1 MECKF
6 ESGISFFF
14 LPVWE
19 LIDTLWNVNYPHD
32 YLIGIAPQE
41 LIDTLWNVNER
52 GEQDMTVW
60 NVELID
66 TLWNVNADS
75 TKDNEVAYAN

>member
-1 MECKF
+1 MYNRLCSVF
-6 ESGISFFF
+6 
-14 LPVWE
+14 
-19 LIDTLWNVNYPHD
+19 
-32 YLIGIAPQE
+32 E

-66 TLWNVNADS
+66 TLWNVNDVIYKGTHAARLELIDTLWNVNADS